1 MNTKTLHVNVKDAD
15 QGLVEA
21 VFSTFNVIDHD
32 GDVTLPGAFTD
43 GEEVRISAYGHASW
57 GSALPVGKGRIRAD
71 SDRAV
76 LEGEFFLNT
85 ATGRDTFEVVKGL
98 GGLQEWSYGFDVV
111 EAESGQH
118 DGKDVQFLKKLKVY
132 EVSPVLLGAGID
144 TRTLAVKSGL
154 KFFEHATSVLTDVDE
169 LITRAADIVMKRR
182 EQGKALGAES
192 ADMLVRLDG
201 QLQRLADLAT
211 EPEPPTNSSDE
222 LMREYARFVA
232 TLQGETTS

>member
-1 MNTKTLHVNVKDAD
+1 MNTKTLYVNVKDAD

-57 GSALPVGKGRIRAD
+57 GSVLPVGKGHIRVDA
-71 SDRAV
+71 DRAV

-85 ATGRDTFEVVKGL
+85 TAGRDTFEVVKGL

-118 DGKDVQFLKKLKVY
+118 DGKDVQFLKKLKVH
-132 EVSPVLLGAGID
+132 EVSPVLLGAGIN

-192 ADMLVRLDG
+192 ADMLARLDG
-201 QLQRLADLAT
+201 QLQRLADLAA

-222 LMREYARFVA
+222 AMREYARFVA
-232 TLQGETTS
+232 TLQGVTTS